1 MRLFGKERKI
11 RSETQPSPE
20 PIIPFLLDEQLKLE
34 LIIKNVLRAIGHDIS
49 SLSKENLTE
58 FFVEHQ
64 EGIVKIIDG
73 LVRLIPSE
81 IPPEY
86 LAEIEVALLSGRQV
100 VLLGPH
106 WSVADTASF
115 IKVVQKLRQRKTL
128 ADGGINPIV
137 LGPASTKFF
146 DTTRP
151 DTMFGSTLMNSLDQ
165 FGLELFQIAQVQDN
179 TITGV
184 ERAKVNL
191 KAWKQIISGMKKGKI
206 LGIFPEGTRAQGP
219 GAGRAPIEVGNALL
233 KILRDDALIVPIAT
247 FGSHRFLGKGMN
259 VPNFLHLFTQKIVM
273 SKPMTKLQMMQLYVE
288 MGDSIVL
295 NDQEPIH
302 PVEVPIIQILA
313 NADKK
318 YWGKFTDVIELL
330 NNTL

>member
-1 MRLFGKERKI
+1 MRLFGKERIKEAEKQE
-11 RSETQPSPE
+11 SLESNL
-20 PIIPFLLDEQLKLE
+20 PFLIDEQLKLD
-34 LIIKNVLRAIGHDIS
+34 LVIRNVLITIGHDIS
-49 SLSKENLTE
+49 SLSREKLVEY
-58 FFVEHQ
+58 FVEHQ
-64 EGIVKIIDG
+64 KGIVKNIER

-86 LAEIEVALLSGRQV
+86 LAEIEAALLSGRQV

-128 ADGGINPIV
+128 ANGGINPVV

-151 DTMFGSTLMNSLDQ
+151 DTMFGSTLMDSLDQ
-165 FGLELFQIAQVQDN
+165 LGLELFQIAQVQDN
-179 TITGV
+179 TITGM

-273 SKPMTKLQMMQLYVE
+273 GKPMTKLQMMELYE
-288 MGDSIVL
+288 TMGDSILL
-295 NDQEPIH
+295 NNQAPIH
-302 PVEVPIIQILA
+302 PIEIPIMQILA
-313 NADKK
+313 SADKQ
-318 YWGKFTDVIELL
+318 YWGKFTDVILDEKDRF
-330 NNTL
+330 

>member
-1 MRLFGKERKI
+1 MRLFGKERSQESKKEQ
-11 RSETQPSPE
+11 SVESNL
-20 PIIPFLLDEQLKLE
+20 PFLIDEQLKIDLVIRNI
-34 LIIKNVLRAIGHDIS
+34 LITLGHDVS
-49 SLSKENLTE
+49 SVSKEKLTE

-64 EGIVKIIDG
+64 EGIVKNIER

-128 ADGGINPIV
+128 AIGGINPVI

-151 DTMFGSTLMNSLDQ
+151 DSMFGSTLMNSLDQ
-165 FGLELFQIAQVQDN
+165 LGLELFQIAQVQD
-179 TITGV
+179 TTMTGM
-184 ERAKVNL
+184 ERAGVNL

-247 FGSHRFLGKGMN
+247 FGSHQFLGKGMN

-273 SKPMTKLQMMQLYVE
+273 GKPMTKLQMMEQYTE

-302 PVEVPIIQILA
+302 PVEIPIIQLLA
-313 NADKK
+313 NADEK
-318 YWGKFTDVIELL
+318 YWGKFTDVIQQLI
-330 NNTL
+330 NSY